1 MKKLLVGILLVAAAG
16 CLFAESGS
24 GFAVGAGATALDLLA
39 SPLDAYGFGAVVSVD
54 VPGVPLRFGLSAFDF
69 IGMPLF
75 ALSVDY
81 LLVERR
87 GAGLIGWYAGV
98 GELVLMLID
107 SGEVVSWLGVR
118 VSLGIRAWPAKDGRL
133 EVFFELA
140 PAWTPFVFE
149 SDGFSF
155 WWQYFW
161 AQPSLGM
168 RYRF

>member
-1 MKKLLVGILLVAAAG
+1 MKKLLIAILLVAAAG

-24 GFAVGAGATALDLLA
+24 GFAVGAGATGLDFLVN
-39 SPLDAYGFGAVVSVD
+39 PLEVYGFGAVVSVD
-54 VPGVPLRFGLSAFDF
+54 IPGVPLRFGLSAFDF

-87 GAGLIGWYAGV
+87 GAGVFGWYAGV
-98 GELVLMLID
+98 GELVQMLID

-118 VSLGIRAWPAKDGRL
+118 VPLGIRAWPTKNGRL
-133 EVFFELA
+133 EMFFELA
-140 PAWTPFVFE
+140 PAWMPFVFE

-155 WWQYFW
+155 VWQYFW

-168 RYRF
+168 RYWF